1 VRAVVRTDIGY
12 DSNNLFMAA
21 YDWRLSFK
29 GLQQRDQYFT
39 KLKHMVELAYDT
51 NNHRKVVILTHSMGS
66 NVLLYFLNWVQADPA
81 TNGGDGGAHSRHLT
95 HARNSFNAPA
105 DVVQAASQASG
116 WISTSSRGSTSPA
129 PCWAC
134 PRRWLPSPAVR
145 CATPRSSEVII
156 ILILILIIYSFII

>member
-81 TNGGDGGAHSRHLT
+81 TNGGDGGAHSRHRTHPRYLT
-95 HARNSFNAPA
+95 HARTLVTARTHA
-105 DVVQAASQASG
+105 R
-116 WISTSSRGSTSPA
+116 TH
-129 PCWAC
+129 
-134 PRRWLPSPAVR
+134 
-145 CATPRSSEVII
+145 
-156 ILILILIIYSFII
+156 FI